1 MQINPQ
7 LANCQVN
14 DVEFGV
20 YLFLFPGPRSKFSA
34 IIVDSVAGWSS
45 LVARWAHNPKVVGSN
60 PAPATLYWQQ
70 SRRSPALLFLCRA
83 CLRGV
88 PHYNSGLWFGS
99 RKRNFYEDSTC
110 LFLKP
115 LPK

>member
-34 IIVDSVAGWSS
+34 IIVDPVAGWSS

-60 PAPATLYWQQ
+60 PAPATTYWQY
-70 SRRSPALLFLCRA
+70 SRLMPALLFLCVAR
-83 CLRGV
+83 LRV
-88 PHYNSGLWFGS
+88 ARHYNCGFRFCS
-99 RKRNFYEDSTC
+99 RKSNFH
-110 LFLKP
+110 
-115 LPK
+115 

>member
-34 IIVDSVAGWSS
+34 IIVDPVAGWSS

-60 PAPATLYWQQ
+60 PAPATNKSLAGVRW
-70 SRRSPALLFLCRA
+70 FLSDGCELAVQTVRTA
-83 CLRGV
+83 V
-88 PHYNSGLWFGS
+88 EASEES
-99 RKRNFYEDSTC
+99 ADSAR
-110 LFLKP
+110 
-115 LPK
+115 

>member
-1 MQINPQ
+1 
-7 LANCQVN
+7 
-14 DVEFGV
+14 
-20 YLFLFPGPRSKFSA
+20 
-34 IIVDSVAGWSS
+34 
-45 LVARWAHNPKVVGSN
+45 
-60 PAPATLYWQQ
+60 
-70 SRRSPALLFLCRA
+70 LLFLCRA